1 MQNPGEPEPQFMGLD
16 ASSSARSSDVQNTPA
31 QQLLIT
37 LESISDAFF
46 SLDHDWRFTYLNPQA
61 TNLLNQRSE
70 DLIGKKIWE
79 AFPEAVGTV
88 FEQEYRRAIAD
99 QMTASFE
106 SFYPPLN
113 AWYSVRAYPT
123 PSGLAVYFQNVTER
137 KQTEANLAQTNSIL
151 RSVVDGTADVVF
163 VKDLHGR
170 YVVANPAAAK
180 WLDTT
185 VEAMLGQTD
194 LELFPSEAF
203 QRIQQIDRQVMET
216 GDSIV
221 YEGAVPKQGTL
232 RSLLTAKYPWRDAD
246 GTILGVIGISRDI
259 SDRKQNEE
267 VLRRSEERYRSPFE
281 LIDEGFCIIEMLFD
295 EHDRP
300 IDYRFLEIN
309 PAFARHT
316 GLEQALGKTARQ
328 LLPNLEE
335 HWFEIYGNVALTGE
349 PYRFEQGSEVMN
361 RWFDVF
367 AFRFGQPEQ
376 RKVAIRFKDISERVR
391 AEAERD
397 RVLERERVART
408 EAEQANRIKDEFL
421 AVLSHE
427 LRSPLNPILG
437 WTKLLQSGRL
447 DAAKTEEALSTIERN
462 AKLQSQLIEDLL
474 DISRIMR
481 GKLSLNSEP
490 TDLALVISAAAE
502 TVRLAAEA
510 KQIQIEMSLA
520 SKVPLIS
527 GDPGRLQQVVWNL
540 LSNAVKF
547 TPDHGRIDIQLTQVG
562 HQARLQVID
571 TGKGIAPGFLPFVF
585 EYFRQEDGST
595 TRKFGGLGL
604 GLAIARQ
611 IVEMH
616 GGTISAS
623 SAGEGKGCTFTV
635 RLPLLHSAHS
645 DPVRSLNATA
655 SSPEDL
661 TPLVGIRALIVDDD
675 ADARELLTFLLEVNG
690 AIVTTADSA
699 VQALHLIEQSRPDI
713 LLSDIGM
720 PDMDGYTLLRTIRQS
735 EQNRSIPAI
744 ALTAYAGDLD
754 RQQAIQ
760 VGFHHHVTKPI
771 DPDTVT
777 AIVLKLAGKQ
787 KTS

>member
-1 MQNPGEPEPQFMGLD
+1 MQNSSKPEPQFTGLD
-16 ASSSARSSDVQNTPA
+16 ASNSVRSSDEQQLSA

-37 LESISDAFF
+37 LESISDAFL
-46 SLDHDWRFTYLNPQA
+46 SLDHDWRLTYLNPQA
-61 TNLLNQRSE
+61 TRLLNRRSE
-70 DLIGKKIWE
+70 DLIGKSIWE

-88 FEQEYRRAIAD
+88 FEQEYRRAVAEQI
-99 QMTASFE
+99 TVSFE
-106 SFYPPLN
+106 AFYPPLN
-113 AWYSVRAYPT
+113 SWYSVRAYPT
-123 PSGLAVYFQNVTER
+123 TSGLAVYFQNVTER
-137 KQTEANLAQTNSIL
+137 KQTEASLAQTNSIL
-151 RSVVDGTADVVF
+151 RSMVDGTADVVF
-163 VKDLHGR
+163 VKDLQGR
-170 YVVANPAAAK
+170 YVVANLAAE
-180 WLDTT
+180 WLGTT
-185 VEAMLGQTD
+185 VEAMLGRTD
-194 LELFPSEAF
+194 LELFSPEVW
-203 QRIQQIDRQVMET
+203 QQIQHTDRQVMET

-221 YEGAVPKQGTL
+221 YEEEVPKQGKL
-232 RSLLTAKYPWRDAD
+232 RSLLTAKYPWRDAN

-259 SDRKQNEE
+259 SDRKQHEE
-267 VLRRSEERYRSPFE
+267 TLHRSEERYRSLFE
-281 LIDEGFCIIEMLFD
+281 SIDEGFCIIELLFD
-295 EHDRP
+295 EHNRP
-300 IDYRFLEIN
+300 IDYRFVETN
-309 PAFARHT
+309 PAFERHT

-328 LLPNLEE
+328 LLPDLEE

-349 PYRFEQGSEVMN
+349 PYRFEQGSDVMN

-397 RVLERERVART
+397 QVLERERAARA

-502 TVRLAAEA
+502 TVYLAAEA
-510 KQIQIEMSLA
+510 KQIQIQMSLEPT
-520 SKVPLIS
+520 VTLIS

-547 TPDHGRIDIQLTQVG
+547 TPEHGRIDIQLTQVG
-562 HQARLQVID
+562 HQAQLQVID
-571 TGKGIAPGFLPFVF
+571 TGKGIRPDFLPFVF

-623 SAGEGKGCTFTV
+623 SAGEGRGATFTV

-645 DPVRSLNATA
+645 DPVRSLNSTA

-690 AIVTTADSA
+690 AMVTTADSA

-735 EQNRSIPAI
+735 EKNRSIPAI

>member
-1 MQNPGEPEPQFMGLD
+1 MQNPGKPEPQFTGLD
-16 ASSSARSSDVQNTPA
+16 ASSSARSSHDQHPSA

-61 TNLLNQRSE
+61 TTVLNRRLE
-70 DLIGKKIWE
+70 DLIGKNIWE
-79 AFPEAVGTV
+79 VFPEAVGTV
-88 FEQEYRRAIAD
+88 FEQEYRRAIVD
-99 QMTASFE
+99 QMTISFE
-106 SFYPPLN
+106 AFYPPLN

-151 RSVVDGTADVVF
+151 RSVVEGTVDGVF

-170 YVVANPAAAK
+170 YVVASPAAAE
-180 WLDTT
+180 WLDIT

-194 LELFPSEAF
+194 LELLSSEAF

-221 YEGAVPKQGTL
+221 YEEEVPKQGKL

-246 GTILGVIGISRDI
+246 GTILGVVGISRDI
-259 SDRKQNEE
+259 SDRKHNEA
-267 VLRRSEERYRSPFE
+267 LRRSEEHYRSLFE
-281 LIDEGFCIIEMLFD
+281 LIDEGFCIIKVLFD
-295 EHDRP
+295 EYDRP
-300 IDYRFLEIN
+300 IDYRFVETN
-309 PAFARHT
+309 SAFERHT
-316 GLEQALGKTARQ
+316 GLEQAAGKTARQ
-328 LLPNLEE
+328 LLPDLEE
-335 HWFEIYGNVALTGE
+335 HWFEIYGNIALTGE
-349 PYRFEQGSEVMN
+349 PYRFEQGSDVMN

-376 RKVAIRFKDISERVR
+376 RKVAVRFKDISERVR

-397 RVLERERVART
+397 RVLERERAARA

-447 DAAKTEEALSTIERN
+447 NAAKTEEALSTIERN

-490 TDLALVISAAAE
+490 TDLALVISAAAG
-502 TVRLAAEA
+502 TVHLAAEA
-510 KQIQIEMSLA
+510 KRIRVEMSLE
-520 SKVPLIS
+520 SNLPLIS

-547 TPDHGRIDIQLTQVG
+547 TPEQGRIDIQLTQVG
-562 HQARLQVID
+562 HQAQLQVID
-571 TGKGIAPGFLPFVF
+571 TGKGITPDFLPFVF

-623 SAGEGKGCTFTV
+623 SAGEGAGATFTV
-635 RLPLLHSAHS
+635 RLPLLNSATS
-645 DPVRSLNATA
+645 EPVRSLNSPV
-655 SSPEDL
+655 SSLDNL
-661 TPLVGIRALIVDDD
+661 TPLVGIRALVVDDD
-675 ADARELLTFLLEVNG
+675 PDARELLTFLLEVNG
-690 AIVTTADSA
+690 AIVMTASSA
-699 VQALHLIEQSRPDI
+699 IQALQLIEQSPPDI

-720 PDMDGYTLLRTIRQS
+720 PDMDGYTLLRTVRQS
-735 EQNRSIPAI
+735 EGNRSIPAI

-754 RQQAIQ
+754 RQRAIQ

-771 DPDTVT
+771 DPDSVVS
-777 AIVLKLAGKQ
+777 IVLKLARSQ
-787 KTS
+787 KSPN